1 LFHNRSSTDQ
11 AGGNATTANATG
23 TKRKITTTES
33 ATVKASNGPRTKTT
47 TKGNPTTATRTMS
60 TTDVTTTSAMAPA
73 YRATKAKA
81 NTTTAVGKTTETAAT
96 TIRANRKT
104 TKAKATKTGSAIS
117 LSAFEG
123 SEKSSEFS
131 IVCDVFWL
139 HCFVSNSSLVSFKF
153 KSGISFSH
161 CIILQIHL

>member
-1 LFHNRSSTDQ
+1 V
-11 AGGNATTANATG
+11 GGNATTANATG
-23 TKRKITTTES
+23 TKQKIATTES

-47 TKGNPTTATRTMS
+47 TKGNPTTATRILS

-73 YRATKAKA
+73 HRATKAKA
-81 NTTTAVGKTTETAAT
+81 NTTAVGKTTETAAT
-96 TIRANRKT
+96 TIRASRNT
-104 TKAKATKTGSAIS
+104 AKAKATKTGSAIF

-123 SEKSSEFS
+123 SEKSCEFS

-139 HCFVSNSSLVSFKF
+139 HCLVCNSYLVSFKF

-161 CIILQIHL
+161 CIILQILL